1 MSQYALRRCVRSLP
15 DELEEQ
21 LKALSTIRNM
31 LSHNGTRTSQP
42 TVIDTTVFDQK
53 FYTDI
58 TSARMTHFK
67 SLGLPV
73 SGKTVL
79 DVGAGVGHLSAALAE
94 QGGIVTCV
102 DGREENIA
110 KLRELYP
117 DRNALV
123 IDVETDALTGVGMFD
138 VVFCYGL
145 LYHLFDPLGFIRRV
159 ASICREWIIVETCIT
174 DAEDRIV
181 RLVSEH
187 EANHSQAIHAM
198 GCRPSS
204 AYVTFCLKSAGFQN
218 VYVTSTLPD
227 HPQFRYQLRN
237 DGSYLRN
244 GTLMRNIFVAS
255 RTPID
260 SPMLRGC

>member
-1 MSQYALRRCVRSLP
+1 M
-15 DELEEQ
+15 EQ
-21 LKALSTIRNM
+21 QLTTLARLKAIFSRNGG
-31 LSHNGTRTSQP
+31 LASQSP
-42 TVIDTTVFDQK
+42 IIDTAVFDQK
-53 FYTDI
+53 FYADI
-58 TSARMTHFK
+58 TAARLMHFK
-67 SLGLPV
+67 SLGLPL

-79 DVGAGVGHLSAALAE
+79 DVGAGIGHLSKAIAD
-94 QGGIVTCV
+94 GGGNVTCV

-117 DRNALV
+117 NRKARV
-123 IDVETDALTGVGMFD
+123 VDVETDALLELGMFH

-145 LYHLFDPLGFIRRV
+145 LYHLFDPLGFIRR
-159 ASICREWIIVETCIT
+159 AAAICGEWLIIETCIT
-174 DAEDRIV
+174 DAEGPLV

-204 AYVTFCLKSAGFQN
+204 AYVLFCLKSAGFQN

-255 RTPID
+255 RMPID
-260 SPMLRGC
+260 SSMLSRR